1 MTKKVERGK
10 CSPLVLFNFLWTHGL
25 VAYQAPL
32 SVGFSRQEYCSG
44 LPCPPPGDLP
54 DPGIDHGSLALQ
66 ADSWLLSH
74 QGSQRRQSRIYGPFK
89 INCSFFFSFFNGQ
102 ICECFMRPAKYLLPW
117 IEHVKFNIIYYSI
130 VWALEFRITDLKLCF
145 ATSFWEI
152 LSKLNILCLVFQ
164 NKILRTVRHIL

>member
-74 QGSQRRQSRIYGPFK
+74 QGSQRWQSRIYGPFK

-102 ICECFMRPAKYLLPW
+102 ILWMFHETCKIFIALNRACEVQ
-117 IEHVKFNIIYYSI
+117 H
-130 VWALEFRITDLKLCF
+130 
-145 ATSFWEI
+145 
-152 LSKLNILCLVFQ
+152 NILFYSMGSGIQ
-164 NKILRTVRHIL
+164 NNWFETLCCHFFLSNLEQIKHSVLSFPK